1 MNSKPQTPREAIVV
15 AHTHWD
21 REWYLPF
28 ERFRSLLVRLV
39 DQVLEMLAEHPEFVF
54 LLDGQTAVLEDYLEI
69 RPERREALSGYVKA
83 GRLLVGPWYTQPDEF
98 LVSGEALVRNLLWG
112 LRQAEAFGGAMRE
125 GYVPDLFGHLT
136 QLPQIFRGFGIES
149 AFLMRGVG
157 ENPEKTEFWWQG
169 PDGSRLWVH
178 RFAEEYGNAPRLD
191 DEARLARMTQRLASL
206 SAAPIVLW
214 MHGNDHRAPQR
225 DLLERLEALSRALGI
240 RLRLGTL
247 TDYRTRVQAQRPHLE
262 QVEGELRQSKHAF
275 LLSNVLSTR
284 VYLKQANDRSQALL
298 ERYAEPLASL
308 AWALGEAYPT
318 GFLNTAW
325 RLVLQNHAHDSIC
338 GCSLDEVHREV
349 ETRFARAQQIA
360 EQVIEDR
367 LHDLA
372 RHIPAAGAVV
382 VFNPNPWPWRGRV
395 EALWPLEEQR
405 LPQAL
410 EDERGQRAAVV
421 EEGQELRSV
430 GVLDGVRHLP
440 HARIAFY
447 AEVPPFGY
455 RTYRPASAR
464 PERHE
469 AVLAQVEKG
478 GQRGSLENEWLKV
491 EIERGGTIK
500 LTDKRT
506 GTVYAGLLAL
516 EDQADRGDEYTF
528 MPVEDDPPRR
538 SSEEATFRVEVAEA
552 TGDWATLRLILNWTL
567 PEGLTQDRA
576 SRSPRR
582 IDHEIITEL
591 TLERGVPR
599 LDVRLHLLNQA
610 RDHRLRAAFPLPGA
624 RQAWAETAFA
634 PVARPA
640 RTFVKTPPPGWRE
653 APSPDQPLLRFVS
666 VEGNE
671 GKALTVA
678 TRGLHEYELSPSGT
692 LFLTLL
698 RSVGWLSRDDLEVR
712 PEHAGPPY
720 PTPEAQCLRR
730 LTFHFALIPH
740 GPGQAMREA
749 WREALAYHATAW
761 AQKIPDR
768 GESAETLPPAGS
780 FLRVDPPSLVLSAL
794 KQAEAGDALV
804 LRLYNPTPEA
814 LEGRVEFP
822 LIAPERVFR
831 ANLEEQALEVLGT
844 QEKVVRFPVA
854 PWEIVT
860 LKLTFAGDSTSG
872 STAP

>member
-28 ERFRSLLVRLV
+28 ERFRSLLVQLV

-54 LLDGQTAVLEDYLEI
+54 MLDGQTAVLEDYLEI
-69 RPERREALSGYVKA
+69 RPEQKERLQAYVKA
-83 GRLLVGPWYTQPDEF
+83 GRLLIGPWYTQPDEF

-125 GYVPDLFGHLT
+125 GYVPDLFGHLA

-157 ENPEKTEFWWQG
+157 EYPEKTEFWWQG

-191 DEARLARMTQRLASL
+191 DEARLVRMTGRLAAL
-206 SAAPIVLW
+206 GTTPVVLW

-225 DLLERLEALSRALGI
+225 DLLSRLEALSGALGI

-247 TDYRTRVQAQRPHLE
+247 ADYRTRVQAHEPRLE
-262 QVEGELRQSKHAF
+262 QVEGELRESKHAF

-284 VYLKQANDRSQALL
+284 VYLKQANDRVLALL
-298 ERYAEPLASL
+298 ERFAEPISSL
-308 AWALGEAYPT
+308 AWALGEAYPK

-349 ETRFARAQQIA
+349 ETRFDRARQIA

-367 LHDLA
+367 LHALA
-372 RHIPAAGAVV
+372 GHIPAAGAVV

-395 EALWPLEEQR
+395 ETLWSLEEKR
-405 LPQAL
+405 PPQAL
-410 EDERGQRAAVV
+410 EDERGRRVAVV
-421 EEGQELRSV
+421 EQGRELRSV
-430 GVLDGVRHLP
+430 DVLDGVRHLP

-455 RTYRPASAR
+455 RTYRPASAPPQR
-464 PERHE
+464 QK
-469 AVLAQVEKG
+469 AVLARVEKG
-478 GQRGSLENEWLKV
+478 GQRGSLENEWLKI

-528 MPVEDDPPRR
+528 MPVEGERPRR

-552 TGDWATLRLILNWTL
+552 AGDWATLRLVLSWPL
-567 PEGLTQDRA
+567 PEGLTRNRE
-576 SRSPRR
+576 SRTSRR

-591 TLERGVPR
+591 KLERGVPR
-599 LDVRLHLLNQA
+599 LDVRLHLVNQA
-610 RDHRLRAAFPLPGA
+610 RDHRLRVALPIPGA

-640 RTFVKTPPPGWRE
+640 RAFVKTPPPGWRE

-666 VEGNE
+666 VEGSK

-720 PTPEAQCLRR
+720 PTPEAQCLRP

-740 GPGQAMREA
+740 GPGQDMREA
-749 WREALAYHATAW
+749 WREALAYHTPPW
-761 AQKIPDR
+761 AQRIPAQSK
-768 GESAETLPPAGS
+768 SASILPLSGS
-780 FLRVDPPSLVLSAL
+780 FLRIDPPDLVLSAL
-794 KQAEAGDALV
+794 KQAEAGDGLV
-804 LRLYNPTPEA
+804 LRLFNPTAEA
-814 LEGRVEFP
+814 LKARVEFP
-822 LIAPERVFR
+822 LIAPERVFL
-831 ANLEEQALEVLGT
+831 ANLEEQTLEALTVH
-844 QEKVVRFPVA
+844 EKAIRFSA
-854 PWEIVT
+854 RPWEIVT
-860 LKLTFAGDSTSG
+860 LKLVFADS
-872 STAP
+872 PKVL